1 MSCTGPPSSG
11 GRFESSDEAALER
24 LASEL
29 HLPPGVALLQAVE
42 AATPA
47 GLAVIQPSGRLAYVN
62 PALCA
67 MVGRSRDELVGA
79 MPPYPY
85 WPVDD
90 LASHES
96 AVAAT
101 LRGEVPPSGVELN
114 FQHASGR
121 RFPAHLLVS
130 PLKDQNGDVVAQLVS
145 IHDLSDRQRAE
156 EERLRRVREQAGRS
170 AAEGAAR
177 HYRFLAHAGEVLS
190 SSLELPTILSSVA
203 ELAVPFL
210 ADRAAVDRV
219 DVTGTRRIAFVGP
232 SGEVPSSSQD
242 DLPFDAGSRALRSG
256 RSVLTPSLIAVPL
269 VGHGRPAAVFQF
281 AAASG
286 RHYGPDDLQLA
297 EELVRRAGLAADNA
311 RLLADAQA
319 LRREAETARGEA
331 ERASRAKDELLA
343 MLGHELRNP
352 LAPIMTA
359 VELMR
364 MREGADGLLARERA
378 VIERQVSHLVRLV
391 DDLLDI
397 SRITRGGLELKRRPL
412 EVADVVARA
421 IEAVSPLL
429 EQRMHRLAV
438 DIPSHGLV
446 VSGDEERLVQV
457 LSHLLSNAAKYT
469 PPGGRVDVSAEHE
482 DRMAVIRVRDTGI
495 GIDPVLLPHVF
506 DLFTQSH
513 RSLDRSEGGLGL
525 GLAVVRNVA
534 ELHGGSVSSASGGPG
549 QGSEFTVRLPLDA
562 DAARAPG
569 DSRRAAVPTRVRR
582 EADIDDTDSHP
593 ATGRVLVVDD
603 NRDAAETL
611 AEALASRGFDARTAF
626 DGPSAL
632 ALATSFTPDVALL
645 DIGLPVMDGYELGR
659 RLREMPGLSAVEL
672 VAVTG
677 YGQDSDRQRSAAVGF
692 REHLVKPVDLRRV
705 TSLVSRLVT
714 SH

>member
-1 MSCTGPPSSG
+1 M
-11 GRFESSDEAALER
+11 
-24 LASEL
+24 
-29 HLPPGVALLQAVE
+29 QAVE

-47 GLAVIQPSGRLAYVN
+47 GLAVIQPSGRLVYVN
-62 PALCA
+62 PAFCT
-67 MVGRSRDELVGA
+67 MVGRSRSELLGT
-79 MPPYPY
+79 MPPYPF
-85 WPVDD
+85 WSAGN
-90 LASHES
+90 LASHE
-96 AVAAT
+96 ATITAT
-101 LRGEVPPSGVELN
+101 LRGEIPRSGVELW

-121 RFPAHLLVS
+121 RFTAHLLVA
-130 PLKDQNGDVVAQLVS
+130 PLRDRNGEVVAHLAS

-210 ADRAAVDRV
+210 ADRAAVNRV
-219 DVTGTRRIAFVGP
+219 DVTGTRRIAFVG
-232 SGEVPSSSQD
+232 STGEVPSSSQEE
-242 DLPFDAGSRALRSG
+242 LPFDAGSRALRSG
-256 RSVLTPSLIAVPL
+256 RSVLSPGLIAVPL
-269 VGHGRPAAVFQF
+269 VGHGRPAAVFLF
-281 AAASG
+281 AAPLG

-311 RLLADAQA
+311 RLLADAQT
-319 LRREAETARGEA
+319 LRREAEAARGEA

-364 MREGADGLLARERA
+364 MREGEGGLLARERQ
-378 VIERQVSHLVRLV
+378 VIERQVKHLVRLV

-397 SRITRGGLELKRRPL
+397 SRITRGGLELKRQPL
-412 EVADVVARA
+412 EVAEVAARA
-421 IEAVSPLL
+421 IEEVSPLL

-438 DIPSHGLV
+438 NIPSRGLV

-469 PPGGRVDVSAEHE
+469 PPGGRVDLSAEQE
-482 DRMAVIRVRDTGI
+482 DNMAVIRVRDTGI
-495 GIDPVLLPHVF
+495 GIDPALLPHVF

-513 RSLDRSEGGLGL
+513 RSIDRSEGGLGL

-534 ELHGGSVSSASGGPG
+534 ELHGGSVSSASEGTG
-549 QGSEFTVRLPLDA
+549 QGSEFTVRLPLDPDA
-562 DAARAPG
+562 AARAPG
-569 DSRRAAVPTRVRR
+569 DAPLAAAPVSVPDAIF
-582 EADIDDTDSHP
+582 ADGTDSHVSS
-593 ATGRVLVVDD
+593 GRVLVVDD

-632 ALATSFTPDVALL
+632 ALATRFTPDVALL
-645 DIGLPVMDGYELGR
+645 DIGLPVMDGYELAR
-659 RLREMPGLSAVEL
+659 RLREIPGLATVEL

-692 REHLVKPVDLRRV
+692 REHLVKPVNLRRV
-705 TSLVSRLVT
+705 TSLVSRLVPP
-714 SH
+714 H